1 MTLTF
6 GCAPKGPAGPSTA
19 GPEKRGPR
27 VEAPRRNPRLHWSP
41 LL

>member
-6 GCAPKGPAGPSTA
+6 RCAPKGPAGPSTA
-19 GPEKRGPR
+19 GPGESDPR
-27 VEAPRRNPRLHWSP
+27 VEAPRNPRLHWSP